1 MNNNGVLKIKAEK
14 VYKRRLASRIIKI
27 GMLILLLFFSILY
40 LTLYVINTGGYFTI
54 KLDKNLKANRNILM
68 SSDSEFSAETVS
80 IKVKGLEYVD
90 NITEAW
96 IPFDDVISKEGDV
109 SDREGNYIAYT
120 FFIKN
125 GGTTD
130 VDYKTK
136 IVIESVIKNVDE
148 AIRIAL
154 YFNGERTVY
163 AKKSKE
169 GKEIPNTK
177 AFLSNHLVMQE
188 DRNKIKPEEIDRYS
202 IVVWLEGT
210 DPECIDDIIGGEMK
224 MSMVI
229 TEKTE

>member
-1 MNNNGVLKIKAEK
+1 MEDKGTLKIKAEK
-14 VYKRRLASRIIKI
+14 IYRRKLTSRIIKI
-27 GMLILLLFFSILY
+27 GLLILLLFFSMLY

-54 KLDKNLKANRNILM
+54 KLDKNLKANRSILM
-68 SSDSEFSAETVS
+68 SSDSEFSAETVN
-80 IKVKGLEYVD
+80 IKVRGLEYVD
-90 NITEAW
+90 NITESW
-96 IPFDDVISKEGDV
+96 IPFDDVISKEGDN

-125 GGTTD
+125 NGD
-130 VDYKTK
+130 DEVNYKSK

-148 AIRIAL
+148 AIRIAV

-163 AKKSKE
+163 AKKAKNGTEVSK
-169 GKEIPNTK
+169 TK

-188 DRNKIKPEEIDRYS
+188 DRNKIKPGEIDRYS